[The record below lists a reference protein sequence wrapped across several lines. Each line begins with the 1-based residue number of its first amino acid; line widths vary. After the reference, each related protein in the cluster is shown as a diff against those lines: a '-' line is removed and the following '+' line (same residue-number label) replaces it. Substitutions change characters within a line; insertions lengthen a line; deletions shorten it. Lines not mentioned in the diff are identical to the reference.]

1 MRAMS
6 DMAKLLMFVGGGI
19 FVMGLLLYFGA
30 RLPWFGNL
38 PGDIVVKRDNF
49 TLYAPLGT
57 MLLVSIV
64 LTILLNVIGRW
75 WR

>member
-1 MRAMS
+1 
-6 DMAKLLMFVGGGI
+6 MAKLLMFVGGGI

>member
-1 MRAMS
+1 
-6 DMAKLLMFVGGGI
+6 MAKLLMFVGGGI

-30 RLPWFGNL
+30 RLPWFGSL

>member
-1 MRAMS
+1 MNAMT
-6 DMAKLLMFVGGGI
+6 DMAKLLMLLGGGL

-49 TLYAPLGT
+49 TLIAPVGT
-57 MLLVSIV
+57 MIVVSLV